1 METIDLAGF
10 RIELIERDSPKK
22 YAGYPYSV
30 KTVKK
35 TPNGKYLK
43 EKTITHFVY
52 KSYEEA
58 SNAAIK
64 KALEI
69 TNNENERKKEKEEKR
84 QANLNVKAAD
94 YYKIGDILVNS
105 WGYEQTNIEFYQV
118 TEIKQKTIVVRQIS
132 QIIEAGSY
140 YSHGMACN
148 VLPVPNS
155 FIIDGRMDKLTY
167 QLRVKANGCLSQPQ
181 SYYYI
186 HKWDGRPMYCS
197 WYA

>member
-1 METIDLAGF
+1 METIDLAGY
-10 RIELIERDSPKK
+10 RIELIKRDSPKK
-22 YAGYPYSV
+22 YAGYIYAV

-35 TPNGKYLK
+35 TPKGKYLK
-43 EKTITHFVY
+43 EKTISHFIY

-58 SNAAIK
+58 SSAAIK

-84 QANLNVKAAD
+84 QANLNVKASD
-94 YYKIGDILVNS
+94 FYKIGDILVCS
-105 WGYEQTNIEFYQV
+105 WGFEQTNIEFYQV
-118 TEIKQKTIVVRQIS
+118 TEIKEKTIVARVIS
-132 QIIEAGSY
+132 QIVETGSY

-148 VLPVPNS
+148 VLPEPNS
-155 FIIDGRMDKLTY
+155 FIIEGGTDKLTY
-167 QLRVKANGCLSQPQ
+167 QLRVKANGYLSKPK